1 MRTLFFTVRE
11 WNRFAW
17 SMQEVLCIKYNV
29 ILTDYK
35 TRKEKIILLLNK
47 INVKN
52 LNKGTDAFNKSLNQF
67 CKIIDSF
74 TRSIFK
80 DFDQGKSMA
89 YTFGRVKPISKD
101 EIWGN
106 ANSVR
111 LWGKPIPSS
120 QKVSIWPEKPI
131 RLNSDT
137 SKSDI
142 LERIWGKRNDG

>member
-1 MRTLFFTVRE
+1 MMTLFFTVRE

-52 LNKGTDAFNKSLNQF
+52 LNKGIDSFNKSLNQF
-67 CKIIDSF
+67 CQLIDSF

-80 DFDQGKSMA
+80 DFDQGKNTA

-106 ANSVR
+106 ATSVSF
-111 LWGKPIPSS
+111 WGKPIEFSS
-120 QKVSIWPEKPI
+120 HKVSMWPEKQSHSKE
-131 RLNSDT
+131 RKTDT
-137 SKSDI
+137 G
-142 LERIWGKRNDG
+142 IW

>member
-1 MRTLFFTVRE
+1 MKTLFFTTRQ

-17 SMQEVLCIKYNV
+17 NMQEVICKKYNV

-52 LNKGTDAFNKSLNQF
+52 LNKGIDTFNKSLNQF
-67 CKIIDSF
+67 CKIIDSLIG
-74 TRSIFK
+74 SIFK
-80 DFDQGKSMA
+80 NFDQGKSMA

-111 LWGKPIPSS
+111 LWGKPTPSS
-120 QKVSIWPEKPI
+120 QRVSIWSEKPI
-131 RLNSDT
+131 QLNSDT